1 MPVSEPMSEDRR
13 LALLSRLIETLGE
26 EEAKTLM
33 ESLPPVLW
41 THLATKDDL
50 RALEE
55 RLRAEFNGKFALIL
69 AELSK
74 IQGQFVLIDGKFA
87 TIDGKFALIDGEF
100 AKIDGSFTELRGH
113 MSLEIAKA
121 IRTMVFTVMAFSV
134 AIVGTVL
141 GVGLG

>member
-1 MPVSEPMSEDRR
+1 MPASEPMGEDRR
-13 LALLSRLIETLGE
+13 LALLNRLIETLGE

-33 ESLPPVLW
+33 ESLPPVMW

-55 RLRAEFNGKFALIL
+55 RLRAEFNGKFA
-69 AELSK
+69 S
-74 IQGQFVLIDGKFA
+74 
-87 TIDGKFALIDGEF
+87 IDGEF
-100 AKIDGSFTELRGH
+100 AKVEGEFAKIQGSFTELRGH

-134 AIVGTVL
+134 AIIGTVL

>member
-1 MPVSEPMSEDRR
+1 MGEDRR
-13 LALLSRLIETLGE
+13 LALLNRLIETLGE

-33 ESLPPVLW
+33 ESLPPVMW

-55 RLRAEFNGKFALIL
+55 RLRAEFNGKFA
-69 AELSK
+69 S
-74 IQGQFVLIDGKFA
+74 
-87 TIDGKFALIDGEF
+87 IDGEF
-100 AKIDGSFTELRGH
+100 AKVEGEFAKIQGSFTELRGH

-134 AIVGTVL
+134 AIIGTVL

>member
-1 MPVSEPMSEDRR
+1 MT
-13 LALLSRLIETLGE
+13 LLNRLIETLGE

-33 ESLPPVLW
+33 ESLPPVMW

-55 RLRAEFNGKFALIL
+55 RLRAEFNGKFAIIL
-69 AELSK
+69 GELAK
-74 IQGQFVLIDGKFA
+74 IQGRFDLIDGKFA
-87 TIDGKFALIDGEF
+87 SIDGRFALVDGEF
-100 AKIDGSFTELRGH
+100 AKVEGSFTELSGH

-121 IRTMVFTVMAFSV
+121 IRTMVFAMMAFSV
-134 AIVGTVL
+134 AIIGTVL